1 MASSLTTRMAQYST
15 LYTNTDVAGSPD
27 TTLLANIAAYTINGI
42 SASVD
47 LTVHGDSKDTF
58 ANAMEIIVTHSH
70 GSDADGTTSVLELH
84 GAVDGGPRQL
94 ICTIALTGGKAQ
106 FIAASDLITWVDTAV
121 VTSFHSGTITVSDS
135 ATDRIARITIK
146 DLTGY
151 RFIQGLFTG
160 AGSTAVTATALYR
173 YF

>member
-1 MASSLTTRMAQYST
+1 MASSLTTRMGQYNT
-15 LYTNTDVAGSPD
+15 LHTTADVADTPD
-27 TTLLANIAAYTINGI
+27 TTLLANIAAYAINGI
-42 SASVD
+42 SADVD
-47 LTVHGDSKDTF
+47 LTKHGDNKDTF

-84 GAVDGGPRQL
+84 GAVDGGPRQP

-106 FIAASDLITWVDTAV
+106 FIAGSDLITWVDTAV
-121 VTSFHSGTITVSDS
+121 VTSTHSGTITVSDS
-135 ATDRIARITIK
+135 ATDRIARITIE
-146 DLTGY
+146 DLTGFRY
-151 RFIQGLFTG
+151 IEGLFTG